1 MTDKKTTAYDA
12 EFLFNV
18 ANAIVEQNDENTKS
32 DAVTNAEQRV
42 ISTEADE
49 PKNAQEGI
57 KVDPAKLD
65 AEQREF
71 LAALENPKNINL
83 LSDAEIKQLY
93 KALKE
98 KYYADKQDKKYFK
111 KVNKN
116 VKAMIKSDAKRT
128 SLRHVK
134 KAGKYVGILGIVGG
148 NLKALTDGFFPVY
161 AKLENIGN
169 YTISQ
174 HFAAL
179 QYNLNMIHECSP
191 VGEALLIAGALGI
204 VAYAGS
210 KVAIKVQDIKK
221 LKRLSCKVLAEDLE
235 VSDVI
240 RLKKSVNEMGINDVI
255 DFYPLNE
262 LCGEHKQ
269 NDAVAASTP
278 AKEAE
283 NKTTAKAVEK
293 DEMEK

>member
-148 NLKALTDGFFPVY
+148 TLKAFADGFYPVY
-161 AKLENIGN
+161 IEIEDMLDRTLNDYVRVFN
-169 YTISQ
+169 YNNELLHQIS
-174 HFAAL
+174 
-179 QYNLNMIHECSP
+179 P
-191 VGEALLIAGALGI
+191 TGEALIIAGAIGI
-204 VAYAGS
+204 AAYAGS